1 MINVELYNG
10 TLPDEWDAY
19 VAACSTATPYHLSG
33 WKKTIEEA
41 YGHKAYYLAA
51 REGRDV
57 AGILPLVFVPSRLF
71 GKSLTSMPFL
81 TYGGLCAD
89 NEGASHGL
97 LDEAWRLA
105 ERLHCDVLELRHTP
119 GQKLDLPSIDHKV
132 AMVLELQASE
142 ESVWEGLRSEIR
154 NRIRKAA
161 REGVAVEEGGAELIP
176 VFYEV
181 FAENM
186 RDLGSP
192 VHSRRFFE
200 SMFASVPDQVGIV
213 CARLNGRPVAGGITV
228 TFRDGVE
235 MPWVSASRRFQNI
248 APNNAVYWHA
258 IRQACRKG
266 LKRFDFGRSTP
277 GSGTFE
283 FKRRWGAEPVQL
295 HWQYRER
302 TAGRYCPTTEGTGFG
317 LAGWAW
323 KKMPVS
329 LTKVVGP
336 GIRRQITL

>member
-1 MINVELYNG
+1 MNIEIYRG
-10 TLPDEWDAY
+10 PLPTEWDSY
-19 VAACSTATPYHLSG
+19 VNGCGIATPYHLSG
-33 WKKTIEEA
+33 WKDVIENT
-41 YGHKAYYLAA
+41 YGHKPSYLIA
-51 REGRDV
+51 RQN
-57 AGILPLVFVPSRLF
+57 GIVVGVLPLFSVKSRLF
-71 GKSLTSMPFL
+71 GNALTSMPFL

-89 NEGASHGL
+89 NDDASQHL

-105 ERLHCDVLELRHTP
+105 TTLGSDFIELRHTP
-119 GQKLDLPSIDHKV
+119 AQKLDLPSIDHKV
-132 AMVLELQASE
+132 AMVLELKASE
-142 ESVWEGLRSEIR
+142 EVVWENFRSEIR
-154 NRIRKAA
+154 NRIKKAEKA
-161 REGVAVEEGGAELIP
+161 HVVVEDGGAEMIP
-176 VFYEV
+176 EFYNI

-200 SMFASVPDQVGIV
+200 SMFKYVPDQVRV
-213 CARLNGRPVAGGITV
+213 FCARLDSTPLAGGITV

-235 MPWVSASRRFQNI
+235 MPWVSASRRFQKI

-258 IRQACRKG
+258 IREACRKR

-302 TAGRYCPTTEGTGFG
+302 TTGKYSPKTEGTSFG
-317 LAGWAW
+317 LAGRLWQ
-323 KKMPVS
+323 KMPLS
-329 LTKVVGP
+329 LSKILGP
-336 GIRRQITL
+336 VIRRQITL